1 MQVTLEHSHETPP
14 EWILP
19 NPPFAVLLRS
29 GTCAE
34 GTQAS
39 AWGSAHRRSAPP
51 EGYRELRSPAEMRR
65 LLNRKIVQQDGKCA
79 ICRSAFT
86 DYNEIV
92 PYADFGIRHRMPTF
106 RICRSGRHTGPKRG
120 SAAERCRHI
129 QSASRN
135 ARSVSGG
142 R

>member
-1 MQVTLEHSHETPP
+1 MK
-14 EWILP
+14 
-19 NPPFAVLLRS
+19 LRKNEFCPIHRS
-29 GTCAE
+29 LFCCGRE
-34 GTQAS
+34 QARKERRL
-39 AWGSAHRRSAPP
+39 GLGVQRIEDAHHPR
-51 EGYRELRSPAEMRR
+51 GYRELRSPAEIRK
-65 LLNRKIVQQDGKCA
+65 LLNRKIAEQGERCA
-79 ICRSAFT
+79 ICDKKFV
-86 DYNEIV
+86 DYGDIV

-129 QSASRN
+129 HSASRN